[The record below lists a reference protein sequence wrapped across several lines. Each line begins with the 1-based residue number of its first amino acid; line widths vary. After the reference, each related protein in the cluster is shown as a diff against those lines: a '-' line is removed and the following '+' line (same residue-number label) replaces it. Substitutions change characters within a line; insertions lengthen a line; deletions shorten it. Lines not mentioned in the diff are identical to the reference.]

1 MPASRPMP
9 SVGTRCHELRVTD
22 AKANWRLMYRI
33 DPNAVVVLEV
43 FAKKTQTTPKAVIEV
58 CQRRI
63 KEYDRDRK
71 DEGKRAKAAG
81 EQGLGRRKR

>member
-1 MPASRPMP
+1 MP
-9 SVGTRCHELRVTD
+9 SVGTRCHELRVAD

-43 FAKKTQTTPKAVIEV
+43 FAKKTQTTPKAVIDV

-71 DEGKRAKAAG
+71 DESKRAKAAG